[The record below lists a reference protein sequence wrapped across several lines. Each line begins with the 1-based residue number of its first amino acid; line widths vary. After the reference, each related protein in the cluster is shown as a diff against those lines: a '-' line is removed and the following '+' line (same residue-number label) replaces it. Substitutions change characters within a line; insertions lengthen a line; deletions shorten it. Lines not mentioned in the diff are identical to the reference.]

1 MSVETPPERLPH
13 LPSVQVLRGFA
24 TLGVLLAHL
33 YAVEGKYSPDR
44 LLGRWSDL
52 GHWGVDI
59 FFVISGFIMVY
70 VTWNAPRGHGQVPL
84 YLWRRATRIYPLYWA
99 ISLVILV
106 LWLIRPD
113 MVFGSNPDPDILRS
127 FLLYP
132 QSGSPLLAVGW
143 TLVHE
148 VYFYLVFA
156 LILLVSRRWV
166 LPFLALWSAIAVAG
180 WFWAEP
186 RIPTFQLVFSPLTLE
201 FTAGAAFGCWYAG
214 ATPEARR
221 QPLLSAACFAMAA
234 VLVMVVGF
242 TQDDLIAYAADYA
255 LRVPLYGSAA
265 LFAFAGLLLSGWQVG
280 RVAEWLGDISYSLYL
295 THVMA
300 LTVVAQIAKRF
311 LGSGYVDNVILIM
324 SMTATALVAGHLTY
338 RFVEKPL
345 IDLFRRRRRPAPARD
360 GVPASG

>member
-70 VTWNAPRGHGQVPL
+70 VTWNARRGWREVPD
-84 YLWRRATRIYPLYWA
+84 YLWRRGTRIYPLYWT
-99 ISLVILV
+99 ISLAILAV
-106 LWLIRPD
+106 WLVRPD
-113 MVFGSNPDPDILRS
+113 MVFGSNPDPDIVRS

-132 QSGSPLLAVGW
+132 QDGPPLLAVGW

-156 LILLVSRRWV
+156 LALVMARRWT
-166 LPFLALWSAIAVAG
+166 LPLLALWSAVVVTG
-180 WFWAEP
+180 WFLLRP
-186 RIPTFQLVFSPLTLE
+186 DSPTLQLVLNPLTLE
-201 FTAGAAFGCWYAG
+201 FTAGAAFGYWYARTEPG
-214 ATPEARR
+214 NRF
-221 QPLLSAACFAMAA
+221 QPIWAGVCFAVAAAMIAA
-234 VLVMVVGF
+234 VWL
-242 TQDDLIAYAADYA
+242 TQGDLIAYAADYTR
-255 LRVPLYGSAA
+255 RVPLYGSAA
-265 LFAFAGLLLSGWQVG
+265 VLAFAGLLLSGWKVG

-295 THVMA
+295 THVLT
-300 LTVVAQIAKRF
+300 LTVMARLAQPI
-311 LGSGYVDNVILIM
+311 LGEGYLDNVVLIAVM
-324 SMTATALVAGHLTY
+324 AGAALLVGHITFRL
-338 RFVEKPL
+338 VEKPL
-345 IDLFRRRRRPAPARD
+345 IELFRRRRRRVPSA
-360 GVPASG
+360 VPASG

>member
-33 YAVEGKYSPDR
+33 FAVEGKYSPDR

-70 VTWNAPRGHGQVPL
+70 VTWNAQRGWPGVPS
-84 YLWRRATRIYPLYWA
+84 YLWRRASRIYPLYWVVSGA
-99 ISLVILV
+99 LLAVWLV
-106 LWLIRPD
+106 RPEI
-113 MVFGSNPDPDILRS
+113 VFGSNPDPDILRS

-132 QSGSPLLAVGW
+132 QDGPPLLAVGW

-156 LILLVSRRWV
+156 LALVVARRW
-166 LPFLALWSAIAVAG
+166 LMPLLAVWSAVVLAG
-180 WFWAEP
+180 GLMLEP
-186 RIPTFQLVFSPLTLE
+186 RGPTLQLVLNPLTLE
-201 FTAGAAFGCWYAG
+201 FTAGAAFGCWYAR
-214 ATPEARR
+214 TDSENRR
-221 QPLLSAACFAMAA
+221 QPLWAVACFAAA
-234 VLVMVVGF
+234 LAMVATVWL
-242 TQDDLIAYAADYA
+242 TQDDLIAYASDYPR
-255 LRVPLYGSAA
+255 RVPLYGSGAM
-265 LFAFAGLLLSGWQVG
+265 LVFAGLLLSGWKVG

-295 THVMA
+295 THV
-300 LTVVAQIAKRF
+300 LTLTLVARLARPY
-311 LGSGYVDNVILIM
+311 LREGYLDNVLLVTAMAGAALI
-324 SMTATALVAGHLTY
+324 VGHLTY
-338 RFVEKPL
+338 RLIEKPL
-345 IDLFRRRRRPAPARD
+345 IELFRRRRRQAPARD